1 MRSSRLGFLI
11 LLAAIV
17 VLNLIAGVAVR
28 AQSQQVKGE
37 IESIGF
43 GNQYRPDAHTPMIVR
58 INPGSLDTGLYELQV
73 HQKDLDGDDVIYY
86 RDISITGGE
95 SGREQRYWMDFLPN
109 PTELPDFQRGEQ
121 IRDLQNDLPVY
132 LTTTGGKQLSLLKVT
147 STIESLDPKPGGF
160 ATRRGTKLILCVTD
174 GTRQPAS

>member
-1 MRSSRLGFLI
+1 MRSSRLGFLN

-58 INPGSLDTGLYELQV
+58 VNPGGLDTGLYQLQV

-95 SGREQRYWMDFLPN
+95 AGREQRYWMDFLPN
-109 PTELPDFQRGEQ
+109 PTELPDFTEGAQ
-121 IRDLQNDLPVY
+121 IRDLQQELNVDLS
-132 LTTTGGKQLSLLKVT
+132 TTAGKQLALLKVT
-147 STIESLDPKPGGF
+147 STISPSIPSRAHSRHG
-160 ATRRGTKLILCVTD
+160 AARSSSC
-174 GTRQPAS
+174 A